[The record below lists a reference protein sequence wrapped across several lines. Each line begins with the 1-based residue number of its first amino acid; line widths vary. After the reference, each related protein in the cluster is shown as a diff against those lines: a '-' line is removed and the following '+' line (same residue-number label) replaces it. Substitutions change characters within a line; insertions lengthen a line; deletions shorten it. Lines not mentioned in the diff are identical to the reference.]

1 MTIPFAVVTLPGTL
15 IRVGVLVVLLTRVAS
30 ITGVVVVVV
39 VVVAVV
45 ALIAAVLVLA
55 SSTEAL
61 ITLTRV
67 VSLTFLVGFLV
78 GLGERSLRGSLL
90 T

>member
-1 MTIPFAVVTLPGTL
+1 MTIPFAVVTLPSTL

-30 ITGVVVVVV
+30 ITGVVV
-39 VVVAVV
+39 VV

-67 VSLTFLVGFLV
+67 VSLTFLVRFLV

>member
-1 MTIPFAVVTLPGTL
+1 MTIPFAVVTLPSTL

-39 VVVAVV
+39 VV

-67 VSLTFLVGFLV
+67 VSLTFLVRFLV

>member
-1 MTIPFAVVTLPGTL
+1 MTIPFAVVTLPSTL

-39 VVVAVV
+39 VVVA
-45 ALIAAVLVLA
+45 LIAAVLVPA

-67 VSLTFLVGFLV
+67 VSLAFLVRFLV
-78 GLGERSLRGSLL
+78 GLGERGFRGSLL
-90 T
+90 M

>member
-1 MTIPFAVVTLPGTL
+1 MTIPFAVVTLPSTL
-15 IRVGVLVVLLTRVAS
+15 FRVGVLVVLLTRVAS
-30 ITGVVVVVV
+30 ITGVLVVVVV
-39 VVVAVV
+39 VVVV

-67 VSLTFLVGFLV
+67 VSLTFLMRFLV

>member
-1 MTIPFAVVTLPGTL
+1 MTIPFTVVALPSTL

-39 VVVAVV
+39 VVVA
-45 ALIAAVLVLA
+45 LIAAVLVLA

-67 VSLTFLVGFLV
+67 VSLTFLIGFLV

>member
-1 MTIPFAVVTLPGTL
+1 MTIPFAVVTLPSTL

-30 ITGVVVVVV
+30 ITGVVVVV
-39 VVVAVV
+39 VV

-78 GLGERSLRGSLL
+78 GLGEHSLRGSLL
-90 T
+90 M